1 MVKGFQSYCLLLLV
15 LLLLL
20 PVAARADCAAP
31 AKPGARIC
39 SPSPNATV
47 VYTPA
52 IDFNSTPSFGTEI
65 VEFTAYD
72 NSRNDFESSRTIHPT
87 YTYTQVGCPG
97 NDRCSPCFDTVFIPE
112 PYSYMGNSFT
122 IQKQILHNPR
132 SITTLKAYFDNTVV
146 AMSHDPTMVSPANS
160 APTGTHITTLQA
172 WDTAGLCTGCNTT
185 ST

>member
-31 AKPGARIC
+31 AKPGVRIC

-52 IDFNSTPSFGTEI
+52 S
-65 VEFTAYD
+65 YD